1 MAIYS
6 LKTLVYFGVF
16 AINLSKKKLTNT
28 TEKAVLTDRETL
40 KEVVDCLKENIS
52 IKTQSDCQQSDL
64 FNILVGAAS
73 KADTI
78 EKTASSLKNSWSGRN
93 VRYHLSKI
101 DNFSELEK
109 EVNQALISKLPRRIK
124 KKKHKIAI
132 DLNLIPYYG
141 QSREK
146 EEDYIYRSQAKNG
159 TCSFFAYATIYI
171 IAKNKRLT
179 IAIIG
184 VKKSYT
190 SVALITYLLE
200 KINSL
205 KIKIKTLYLDRGF
218 YSSAVI
224 RWLIALDIPFI
235 MPAIRNGKTGGINQY
250 LKGGK
255 SYKTT
260 HTMNKEK
267 DNQVTFPLWIVCKY
281 LKGKRGKFGIEYLP
295 YVVYKVDISL
305 DYLYQDYRKRFGI
318 ESSYRLKNFCR
329 IKTTTKNTLIRLLYV
344 GISFLL
350 VNIWIYLLWSK
361 ISKPRRG
368 GRLVYNYL
376 FSLKQMLSFLSNEI
390 NRIYQVRKVVYI
402 PTS

>member
-1 MAIYS
+1 M
-6 LKTLVYFGVF
+6 
-16 AINLSKKKLTNT
+16 
-28 TEKAVLTDRETL
+28 EKSVLTDEETL

-52 IKTQSDCQQSDL
+52 IKTKSDCQQTDL

-73 KADTI
+73 LGDSI
-78 EKTASSLKNSWSGRN
+78 ENTTSSLQKSWSGRN
-93 VRYHLSKI
+93 VRYHLNKI
-101 DNFSELEK
+101 TNFPELEK
-109 EVNQALISKLPRRIK
+109 EINQALISKLPHRIK
-124 KKKHKIAI
+124 KRKHKIAI

-141 QSREK
+141 QCREK
-146 EEDYIYRSQAKNG
+146 EEDYIYRGQAKDG

-179 IAIIG
+179 IAIIA

-205 KIKIKTLYLDRGF
+205 NLKIKTLYLDRGF
-218 YSSAVI
+218 DSSAVI

-250 LKGGK
+250 LTGGK

-260 HTMNKEK
+260 HTMNKGK
-267 DNQVTFPLWIVCKY
+267 DNEVTFPLWIVCKY

-295 YVVYKVDISL
+295 YVVYKVKLGL
-305 DYLYQDYRKRFGI
+305 DYIYQDYRARFGI
-318 ESSYRLKNFCR
+318 ETSYRLKNVCR
-329 IKTTTKNTLIRLLYV
+329 IRTTTKNPIIRLLYV

-376 FSLKQMLSFLSNEI
+376 FSLKQMLSFLSNQI

-402 PTS
+402 PSS

>member
-1 MAIYS
+1 MS
-6 LKTLVYFGVF
+6 LIQV
-16 AINLSKKKLTNT
+16 KKLTKIL
-28 TEKAVLTDRETL
+28 EKAVLTDEETL
-40 KEVVDCLKENIS
+40 KEVIDCLTKNIL
-52 IKTQSDCQQSDL
+52 IKTKSDCQQSNL

-73 KADTI
+73 RSDTI
-78 EKTASSLKNSWSGRN
+78 ENTSDSLKNSWSGRN

-101 DNFSELEK
+101 DNFQELEK
-109 EVNQALISKLPRRIK
+109 EINQALISKLPNRVK

-141 QSREK
+141 QPREK
-146 EEDYIYRSQAKNG
+146 ESDYIYRSQAKNG

-171 IAKNKRLT
+171 IAKNQRLT
-179 IAIIG
+179 IALLG
-184 VKKSYT
+184 VKRSYT
-190 SVALITYLLE
+190 SVALITYLFE

-205 KIKIKTLYLDRGF
+205 NIKIKTLYLDRGF
-218 YSSAVI
+218 YSSPVI
-224 RWLIALDIPFI
+224 RWLMALDIPFI
-235 MPAIRNGKTGGINQY
+235 MPAIRNGKTGGVNQY
-250 LKGGK
+250 LKEGK

-260 HTMNKEK
+260 HTLKKNK
-267 DNQVTFPLWIVCKY
+267 DNEVTFPLWIVCKY

-295 YVVYKVDISL
+295 YVVYKVNISL
-305 DYLYQDYRKRFGI
+305 DYIYQDYRKRFGI
-318 ESSYRLKNFCR
+318 ETSYRLKNISR
-329 IKTTTKNTLIRLLYV
+329 IRTTTKNPILRLLYV

-376 FSLKQMLSFLSNEI
+376 FTFKQMLSFLSNEI

-402 PTS
+402 PSS